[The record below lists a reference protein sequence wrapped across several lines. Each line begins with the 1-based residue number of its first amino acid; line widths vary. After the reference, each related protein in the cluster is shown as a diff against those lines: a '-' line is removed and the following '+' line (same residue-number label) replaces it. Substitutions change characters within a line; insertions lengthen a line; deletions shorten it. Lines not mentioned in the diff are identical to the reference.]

1 MMWIVILGAAAVAL
15 ASSSDKPKA
24 NKVTHVNRE
33 ALKKAL
39 EGK

>member
-15 ASSSDKPKA
+15 ASSSDKKKTKKIMVDP
-24 NKVTHVNRE
+24 E
-33 ALKKAL
+33 AIKKAM

>member
-15 ASSSDKPKA
+15 ASSSDKPKIKA
-24 NKVTHVNRE
+24 TYVNRE

-39 EGK
+39 ESRQ

>member
-15 ASSSDKPKA
+15 ASSSDKPKTKA
-24 NKVTHVNRE
+24 TRIDRD

-39 EGK
+39 ESRQ